1 MRLIGTLKLVALLT
15 LAANGALAAQQPTA
29 APPPPAK
36 TGKAGISGVVV
47 DSLNL
52 RYLPGADVVI
62 EGVDATLTTDSLG
75 RFHIEGLPPG
85 TYQVG
90 VFHPLLDTLGIAV
103 ASQPFRVG
111 PDSTSLIVLS
121 VPPAATLISRRCP
134 APLVDGAG
142 SAVIGR
148 VNDPETLKPVAGAEV
163 SITWME
169 IEASKETGI
178 RQTPHVLRDTTN
190 AAGEYHLCRLPNSM
204 DATLQARKA
213 TTVTSAIPISLAEE
227 GPQLFARTLLLSRA
241 DSGAISGNATVSGTV
256 VLEGNPPTGGS
267 RVELVGTDV
276 IAMTNDKGEFTM
288 TKVPSGSHMLLARH
302 LGYGAASVPVDLTPR
317 APQRVT
323 IKLPKF
329 VAMMDP
335 VLVTARLSAGLEA
348 VGFNERKKRTGSGY
362 FLGPDRLQR
371 MHPNY
376 LSDILHQLPS
386 VRVVYSGGRASRV
399 TSRRGVN
406 GFSDR
411 SCTQYFVDDMP
422 WSSTGDDINDFVN
435 GNEVVAVELYQP
447 GQAPPQYSRGLGNCL
462 TVVLWTHFRMTDLKD
477 K

>member
-1 MRLIGTLKLVALLT
+1 MRLLGPLKLVVALT

-29 APPPPAK
+29 APPAPAK

-52 RYLPGADVVI
+52 RYLPGADVI
-62 EGVDATLTTDSLG
+62 IQGVDAALTTDSLG

-134 APLVDGAG
+134 APLVDLAG

-148 VNDPETLKPVAGAEV
+148 VNDPETFKPVAGAEV
-163 SITWME
+163 AITWME
-169 IEASKETGI
+169 IEASKETGV
-178 RQTPHVLRDTTN
+178 RQTPHVVRDTTN
-190 AAGEYHLCRLPNSM
+190 AAGEFHLCRLPNSM

-213 TTVTSAIPISLAEE
+213 TTVTSAIPISLTED
-227 GPQLFARTLLLSRA
+227 GPQLFARNILLSRG
-241 DSGAISGNATVSGTV
+241 DSGTVSGNATVSGTV
-256 VLEGNPPTGGS
+256 VLENSPPAGGS

-276 IAMTNDKGEFTM
+276 VVSTNDKGEFTM

-335 VLVTARLSAGLEA
+335 VLVTARLSAGLQA

-362 FLGPDRLQR
+362 FLGPDQLQR
-371 MHPNY
+371 MHPND

-386 VRVVYSGGRASRV
+386 VRVVYSNGRAVRA

-411 SCTQYFVDDMP
+411 SCMQYFVDDMP
-422 WSSTGDDINDFVN
+422 WQSNGDDINDFVN

-447 GQAPPQYSRGLGNCL
+447 GQAPPQYSRGLGNCV
-462 TVVLWTHFRMTDLKD
+462 TVVLWTQFRMPDLTDK
-477 K
+477 